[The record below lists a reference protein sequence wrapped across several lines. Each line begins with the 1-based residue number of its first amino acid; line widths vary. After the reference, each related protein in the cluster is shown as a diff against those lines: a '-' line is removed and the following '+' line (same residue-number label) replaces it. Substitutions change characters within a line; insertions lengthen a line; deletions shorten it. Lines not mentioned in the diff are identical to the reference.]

1 MQTTRSYA
9 IALGIV
15 AVGMALLS
23 FTLYQRSDHHSTRNE
38 AAVYRSSESA
48 FASKAIELWSQFN
61 GEPREQIESSRMP
74 VAIRFNDRTCVQLK
88 TIPGSRGGLGGN
100 PIYCFD
106 NERNRL
112 VYKEES
118 VD

>member
-1 MQTTRSYA
+1 MT
-9 IALGIV
+9 
-15 AVGMALLS
+15 LLS
-23 FTLYQRSDHHSTRNE
+23 FKLYQQYDYHSTRNE
-38 AAVYRSSESA
+38 VAVYRSSESA
-48 FASKAIELWSQFN
+48 FAGKAIELWSQFN